1 MPLASCL
8 LPLAFQQFRYP
19 NLNAEKLLRSLKKCV
34 RVAALSEHRIFLHYP
49 SKKNF

>member
-19 NLNAEKLLRSLKKCV
+19 NLNAEKLLRSHFF
-34 RVAALSEHRIFLHYP
+34 SDRISLHYP